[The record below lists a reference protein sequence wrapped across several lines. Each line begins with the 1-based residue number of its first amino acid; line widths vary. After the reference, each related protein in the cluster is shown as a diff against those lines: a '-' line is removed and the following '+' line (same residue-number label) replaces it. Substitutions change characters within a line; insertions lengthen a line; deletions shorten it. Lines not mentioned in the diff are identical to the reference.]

1 MPSCP
6 DCGETKMKKHAP
18 FYVCTRCGLS
28 FKPTEI
34 QQAKDRAR
42 RELQQ
47 LMKGNSPDESQER
60 KKRKLR
66 DYRRWFEG
74 REE

>member
-1 MPSCP
+1 
-6 DCGETKMKKHAP
+6 MKKHAP

-34 QQAKDRAR
+34 QQAKDRAQ

-47 LMKGNSPDESQER
+47 MMKGKPSEEAIE
-60 KKRKLR
+60 KKRRKLR

-74 REE
+74 RED

>member
-6 DCGETKMKKHAP
+6 DCGEERMTKHTP
-18 FYVCTRCGLS
+18 YYVCTRCGLS

-34 QQAKDRAR
+34 QKARDRAK

-47 LMKGNSPDESQER
+47 IMTRDEEREVER
-60 KKRKLR
+60 KRRKQR

-74 REE
+74 RQDD